1 MHHCRKLLKITT
13 EQDFFQ
19 HLNIT
24 YLGCSMLDLVS
35 QSSSF
40 DGNGLEFLHEIVSAT
55 LILSLLVAFP
65 TVGCG
70 STRLKEEFLG
80 AGGRGGG
87 RLVIPV
93 GMHISVKKNKNAE

>member
-1 MHHCRKLLKITT
+1 M
-13 EQDFFQ
+13 F
-19 HLNIT
+19 
-24 YLGCSMLDLVS
+24 DLVS

-40 DGNGLEFLHEIVSAT
+40 DGNWLEFLHEIFSPM
-55 LILSLLVAFP
+55 LISSLLEAFP

-93 GMHISVKKNKNAE
+93 GMQMSVNKNKQNRIYNTECKVEFWN

>member
-1 MHHCRKLLKITT
+1 
-13 EQDFFQ
+13 
-19 HLNIT
+19 
-24 YLGCSMLDLVS
+24 MLDLVS

-55 LILSLLVAFP
+55 LISSLLEAFP
-65 TVGCG
+65 TVECWG
-70 STRLKEEFLG
+70 STRFKGEFLG

-93 GMHISVKKNKNAE
+93 VQISVKKTIQNVK